1 MEIYLAN
8 PDWPFNNNKVY
19 RWYSNS
25 NDYGEKS
32 TDGKWRFLT
41 YDFDEGLAKTDSSA
55 ASDPSLSKALGL
67 TDPGH
72 WDRYYPMLA
81 AVLKRDDMKARFLE
95 IAEEQMEG
103 ALSPENFCRIIDE
116 IAEIREEEVLVYKQ
130 DLAIK
135 EEEEEGEDEPQ
146 EEILRESREELEE
159 EEKILQNFARERPA
173 YMREELKVLEDF

>member
-1 MEIYLAN
+1 
-8 PDWPFNNNKVY
+8 
-19 RWYSNS
+19 
-25 NDYGEKS
+25 
-32 TDGKWRFLT
+32 
-41 YDFDEGLAKTDSSA
+41 
-55 ASDPSLSKALGL
+55 
-67 TDPGH
+67 
-72 WDRYYPMLA
+72 MLA